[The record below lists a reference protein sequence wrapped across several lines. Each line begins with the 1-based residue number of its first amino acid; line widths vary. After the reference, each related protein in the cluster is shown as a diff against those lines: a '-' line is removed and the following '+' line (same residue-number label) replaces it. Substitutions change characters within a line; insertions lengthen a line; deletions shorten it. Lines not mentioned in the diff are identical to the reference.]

1 MSTAVSPRRLLL
13 VEDSSTMRRMISTLL
28 GDEGYVVETAVD
40 GVDGLAKARAKVPE
54 LILTDY
60 EMPEM
65 DGLEATRRIR
75 AMNGMPAQVPIVA
88 MTANAGNDIVE
99 RCLDAGMTDYI
110 SKPFRSQTIGEHLA
124 RLFPAA

>member
-28 GDEGYVVETAVD
+28 ADEGYVVETAVD
-40 GVDGLAKARAKVPE
+40 GVDGLAKAREKSPE

-65 DGLEATRRIR
+65 D
-75 AMNGMPAQVPIVA
+75 
-88 MTANAGNDIVE
+88 
-99 RCLDAGMTDYI
+99 
-110 SKPFRSQTIGEHLA
+110 
-124 RLFPAA
+124 